1 MGKEVAKSTKFN
13 TINAKVNE
21 LQKLLLFKQINM
33 TQISKTL
40 KIKTKDIENKIPSVS
55 NLVTL
60 LF

>member
-1 MGKEVAKSTKFN
+1 MSKEVAKSTKFN
-13 TINAKVNE
+13 TINTKANE
-21 LQKLLLFKQINM
+21 LQKLLLFRQINM

-40 KIKTKDIENKIPSVS
+40 KIKTNDIENKIPSVS

>member
-1 MGKEVAKSTKFN
+1 MSKEVAKSTKFN
-13 TINAKVNE
+13 TINTKVNE
-21 LQKLLLFKQINM
+21 LQKLLLFRQINM

>member
-13 TINAKVNE
+13 TINTKVNE
-21 LQKLLLFKQINM
+21 LQKILLFRQINM